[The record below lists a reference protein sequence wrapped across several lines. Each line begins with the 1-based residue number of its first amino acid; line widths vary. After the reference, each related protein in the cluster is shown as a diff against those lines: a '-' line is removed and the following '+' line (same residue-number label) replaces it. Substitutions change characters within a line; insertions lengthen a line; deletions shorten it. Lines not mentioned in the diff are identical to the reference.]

1 MGDFL
6 ENMYDYQLEKIRSDR
21 QRQKERY
28 RHHRRANQFEKEKQV
43 RRGKDKNL
51 INSLCNYEY
60 EEIIHHEGIK
70 EATEP
75 NAIHYGLVQNDTLGR
90 GDQLRL
96 FKENFEEFDLP
107 YTIHFDTNLHNRPFP
122 VDQYFE
128 WDYYKDAIEKALD
141 LENGFAE
148 FLKEGWRE
156 IKKKTQR
163 TNRWFGYE
171 YIISSYTDE
180 KKYHH
185 YQELRRHCKI
195 YNKIE
200 TKPLRNLDK
209 ILIQKMWYYDD
220 PDDFPLPFY
229 KKHPFCEWVY

>member
-28 RHHRRANQFEKEKQV
+28 RRHRKANQFEKEKQV
-43 RRGKDKNL
+43 RRGKGKNL
-51 INSLCNYEY
+51 IKSLCNYEY

-70 EATEP
+70 EAVEP
-75 NAIHYGLVQNDTLGR
+75 NAIHYSLVQNDKFGR

-122 VDQYFE
+122 VNQYFR
-128 WDYYKDAIEKALD
+128 WDHYKDAIEEALD
-141 LENGFAE
+141 LENDFAE

-156 IKKKTQR
+156 VKKKTQP
-163 TNRWFGYE
+163 THKWYYWE
-171 YIISSYTDE
+171 YVILSYKDE
-180 KKYHH
+180 KKYHR
-185 YQELRRHCKI
+185 YKELEHQCNI
-195 YNKIE
+195 NNKIWS
-200 TKPLRNLDK
+200 KPLRRLNK
-209 ILIQKMWYYDD
+209 QYIQKMWYYDD
-220 PDDFPLPFY
+220 LDDFPLPFY
-229 KKHPFCEWVY
+229 TKRPSWEWLY